1 MNHGYKPGDWIAFQ
15 TYRSVGQMN
24 EQTLAIEIIAYR
36 SMIASS
42 GVTKPAYITNSGKKV
57 AEDDILEIRRA
68 LVQRTEV
75 D

>member
-1 MNHGYKPGDWIAFQ
+1 MD
-15 TYRSVGQMN
+15 

-36 SMIASS
+36 SMIASG
-42 GVTKPAYITNSGKKV
+42 GVIKPAYITNSGKKV
-57 AEDDILEIRRA
+57 AEYAILEIRRA